1 MERWTRPRKAAPFQP
16 RHWRAHPRFVPL
28 IFRLPCGRTTEMAGK
43 AGMIES
49 LMSGILGDSRRPDAD
64 RPALGVPMLADWL
77 PYRSFDAKR
86 SEEHTSELQSLM
98 RNSYAVFGLK

>member
-77 PYRSFDAKR
+77 PYRSFDAK
-86 SEEHTSELQSLM
+86 TGIFY
-98 RNSYAVFGLK
+98 NSASRDRKSTRLNSSH

>member
-28 IFRLPCGRTTEMAGK
+28 IFRLPCGRTTEMAGN

-49 LMSGILGDSRRPDAD
+49 LMSGILGDTRRPDAD
-64 RPALGVPMLADWL
+64 RPAPGVPLLGAWL
-77 PYRSFDAKR
+77 PSSRLAAQTGILLNTPPRGFV
-86 SEEHTSELQSLM
+86 L
-98 RNSYAVFGLK
+98 GG